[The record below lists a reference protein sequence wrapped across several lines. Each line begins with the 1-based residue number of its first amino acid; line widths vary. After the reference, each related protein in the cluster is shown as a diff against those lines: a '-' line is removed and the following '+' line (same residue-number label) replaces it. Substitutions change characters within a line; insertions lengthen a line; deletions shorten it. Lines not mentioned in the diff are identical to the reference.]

1 MASGFPIVDDD
12 LPPGFRVETPGGDD
26 DLPPGFR
33 VEEAQPQRNY
43 SLSQTGISAASNFLP
58 DLGDLGAELY
68 KGVTDN
74 PGEFLK
80 AIPKTVVGMAQQFVP
95 GQQEYETQYAD
106 PLYRQVGRSLGFKPA
121 SEGEGQNL
129 EGVGFPNVN
138 WDYEQAK
145 RNVAERP
152 AHTALDV
159 ASVTP
164 FVPGRAGAVSRAV
177 NPLTPVAKGITSVA
191 KTAGKVT
198 DKARELPVVGET
210 AAAVTKVLNPRLAAI
225 RELPDSA
232 EFAKRSSDIYDAA
245 RAQGVDYTPTFWQR
259 MNAGLEQK
267 LKDEGYNPARHPDA
281 ARELA
286 LIKSQLPTSKPN
298 PMSPITGAG
307 PKTTAAGNMT
317 LDALEQTRSEIGR
330 KARDLRKANN
340 TTDARQLEI
349 MQSYMDDFLDAP
361 VRPGDVIGGADPK
374 TAIKLLEDA
383 RGVYKQKVKSQKL
396 DELFYQ
402 AELDAGANYT
412 QAGLEHA
419 LRRRFRGV
427 LSSKHERKGWSRDEL
442 AAMEAVVGE
451 GKVSRSIGKLA
462 PTGALSKALI
472 PTAGMALGGGVGFLG
487 GGLAGAAV
495 AGPAV
500 AAALPAIGAVGRN
513 IATKRTMGAAE
524 NVRGVVAGGKLGS
537 QTHPATAAVGAG
549 LAIGTSAENRDRKA
563 NLDFA
568 EKTLG
573 PAMMGH
579 VKKTPSLRP
588 LLNNWLSSKAS
599 GSGADETARALAQ
612 AIATEVNQPDLA
624 DRIFAELQGQR

>member
-33 VEEAQPQRNY
+33 IEEAPAQRNY
-43 SLSQTGISAASNFLP
+43 SLPQAGISAVSNFFP

-68 KGVTDN
+68 KGATDN

-80 AIPKTVVGMAQQFVP
+80 AIPKTVIGMGQQLVP
-95 GQQEYETQYAD
+95 GQQEYETKYAD
-106 PLYRQVGRSLGFKPA
+106 PLFKQVGRSLGFKPA
-121 SEGEGQNL
+121 REGGGTNL

-145 RNVAERP
+145 RNVAEKP
-152 AHTALDV
+152 AHTLMDAAVV
-159 ASVTP
+159 A
-164 FVPGRAGAVSRAV
+164 PGVGGKFGAASRTL
-177 NPLTPVAKGITSVA
+177 NPLTPVAKGITTVA
-191 KTAGKVT
+191 KTAGKVV
-198 DKARELPVVGET
+198 DKARELPVVGD
-210 AAAVTKVLNPRLAAI
+210 AAAAATKVLNPRLAAI
-225 RELPDSA
+225 RELPTSA
-232 EFAKRSSDIYDAA
+232 EFVKRSDDIYAAA
-245 RAQGVDYTPTFWQR
+245 RAQGVNYTPTFWQR
-259 MNAGLEQK
+259 MYAGLEAK
-267 LKDEGYNPARHPDA
+267 LKADGFNPARHPDA

-286 LIKSQLPTSKPN
+286 LLKATMPTTKAN
-298 PMSPITGAG
+298 PMSPMTGAG

-317 LDALEQTRSEIGR
+317 LEGLEQTRSEIGR

-361 VRPGDVIGGADPK
+361 VRAGDVIGGANP
-374 TAIKLLEDA
+374 AAALKLLEDA

-419 LRRRFRGV
+419 LRRRFREV
-427 LSSKHERKGWSRDEL
+427 LRDKSRRAGWAPDEL
-442 AAMEAVVGE
+442 RAMEAVVNE
-451 GKVSRSIGKLA
+451 GKISRAIGKVA
-462 PTGALSKALI
+462 PTGALSKTLV
-472 PTAGMALGGGVGFLG
+472 PTAGMVVGGGAGFLAG
-487 GGLAGAAV
+487 GPAGAAI

-500 AAALPAIGAVGRN
+500 AAALPAIGAAGRT
-513 IATKRTMGAAE
+513 IATKRTLGAAQ
-524 NVRGVVAGGKLGS
+524 NVRGVIAGGKLGS
-537 QTHPATAAVGAG
+537 QTHPATAAVGQG
-549 LAIGTSAENRDRKA
+549 LAIGTSAESRDRKD

-573 PAMMGH
+573 PEMMAH

-599 GSGADETARALAQ
+599 GSGTAEATRALAQ

-624 DRIFAELQGQR
+624 DRIAQELIP